1 MRGGK
6 EPELGKPELQSVI
19 WWVRKQEGKVEN
31 CSSQGSLW
39 LSRAAGAHDI
49 VLLLSC
55 TCGRD
60 FVVCWGIGAA
70 KLPQSVL
77 GNNSQTSTS
86 MKTGPV
92 QEQQNKNTTGLIK
105 LSLQHP
111 CCYLRNVVKCEV
123 FCVSERHCSAA
134 KAQFWTMLSN
144 MRIRKTAC

>member
-6 EPELGKPELQSVI
+6 EPELGKPELQSDI

-49 VLLLSC
+49 GLLLSC
-55 TCGRD
+55 TCGRG

-77 GNNSQTSTS
+77 GNISQTSTS
-86 MKTGPV
+86 MKTDPV

-105 LSLQHP
+105 LSL
-111 CCYLRNVVKCEV
+111 
-123 FCVSERHCSAA
+123 
-134 KAQFWTMLSN
+134 
-144 MRIRKTAC
+144 